1 MFQACAVVADWPG
14 KLVAAHSPNA
24 MIKADLLLIC
34 IVFPLSAGIFHRR
47 MPGVILF
54 ATNGPNSR

>member
-1 MFQACAVVADWPG
+1 LHC
-14 KLVAAHSPNA
+14 LS
-24 MIKADLLLIC
+24 
-34 IVFPLSAGIFHRR
+34 LSAGIFHRR